1 MRLTLAEIAQLVGG
15 TLNGDGSRVIEGVA
29 GLNEATEKDISFLGN
44 VKYLSN
50 FKSTRAGAV
59 IVSPDIDPN
68 GKPVIVLKNPMYG
81 WAKMLEILGRERSQ
95 HPQGIH
101 PSAAVAKSAVIGKN
115 VSIGAF
121 TVVEDG
127 AVIGDNTVIYP
138 QVFIGHHV
146 RIGENCLVHPHA
158 TIREHVSIGNRCI
171 LHPGVVIGGDGFGF
185 TFHEGKHYKVP
196 QVGTVELG
204 DDVEIQSNTTI
215 DRAAVGVTKIGSG
228 TKVDNLVQIAHNV
241 EIGQHCLIVA
251 LTGIAGSVIIGNY
264 VTLAAQ
270 TGVAGHLHI
279 GDGVIAGA
287 RSGISHDIKPKEVI
301 WGSPTM
307 PLRQELKIQALIR
320 KLPELFDEFKNFKK
334 KLENS

>member
-1 MRLTLAEIAQLVGG
+1 MH
-15 TLNGDGSRVIEGVA
+15 GDGSHVIEGLA

-44 VKYLSN
+44 TKYLSS

-59 IVSPDIDPN
+59 IVSPDIEPN

-81 WAKMLEILGRERSQ
+81 WAKMLEVLGRERTQ

-121 TVVEDG
+121 AVVEDG

-138 QVFIGHHV
+138 QVYVGHHV
-146 RIGENCLVHPHA
+146 RIGENCLIYPHV
-158 TIREHVSIGNRCI
+158 TIRELATIGNRCI
-171 LHPGVVIGGDGFGF
+171 FHPGAVIGGDGFGF
-185 TFHEGKHYKVP
+185 TFQDGKHYKVP
-196 QVGTVELG
+196 QVGTVEIG
-204 DDVEIQSNTTI
+204 DDVEIQCNSTV
-215 DRAAVGVTKIGSG
+215 DRAAVGATKIGSG
-228 TKVDNLVQIAHNV
+228 TKIDNLVQIAHNV

-251 LTGIAGSVIIGNY
+251 LSGIAGSVSIGNY

-270 TGVAGHLHI
+270 TGVAGHLRI

-287 RSGISHDIKPKEVI
+287 RTGISHDVEPKDVI
-301 WGSPTM
+301 WGSPSM

-320 KLPELFDEFKNFKK
+320 KLPELFEEFKKLKK